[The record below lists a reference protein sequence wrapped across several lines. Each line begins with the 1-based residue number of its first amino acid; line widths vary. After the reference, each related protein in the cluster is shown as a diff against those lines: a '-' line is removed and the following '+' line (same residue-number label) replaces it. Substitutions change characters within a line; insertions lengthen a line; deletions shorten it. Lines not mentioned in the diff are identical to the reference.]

1 MRGNGSLHALRGWPR
16 MRAYPELRCLP
27 ASLRA
32 STQEEVRIVKDPS
45 LSSVIRSRL
54 PRIETLKPSDQSKRF
69 PLSLTFPIRANLKD
83 GSPVQLVLA
92 GDRDV
97 EPLRDLYRIIVE
109 EGTSYPHDRFPD
121 DHDFMDYWFRG
132 RSTVAAYAQDR
143 ADRAPMAGAFYLR
156 SNWPGRARQVA
167 NAGFMVAPEWRMKG
181 LGWLL
186 GATMLEYAKQL
197 GYRSVLF
204 NLVFSENA
212 PARHLWEKLGFR
224 QLGVIPSAVRKDSG
238 TYQDAVIMFRSLQ

>member
-32 STQEEVRIVKDPS
+32 SRQEEVRIVKDPS

-54 PRIETLKPSDQSKRF
+54 PRIEDLKPSDQSKRF

-109 EGTSYPHDRFPD
+109 EGTSYPHDRFPMIMTLWIIGSGAGARWQPTRRIEPTRHQWRGPFTSD
-121 DHDFMDYWFRG
+121 QTGRDGQG
-132 RSTVAAYAQDR
+132 RSRTPGSWWR
-143 ADRAPMAGAFYLR
+143 LSGA
-156 SNWPGRARQVA
+156 
-167 NAGFMVAPEWRMKG
+167 
-181 LGWLL
+181 
-186 GATMLEYAKQL
+186 
-197 GYRSVLF
+197 
-204 NLVFSENA
+204 
-212 PARHLWEKLGFR
+212 
-224 QLGVIPSAVRKDSG
+224 
-238 TYQDAVIMFRSLQ
+238 